1 MLKLIESIFLKKNI
15 MIKNVSSSNN
25 VELKAHSDNSVLPDS
40 SVDVLAQ
47 TLNIMEQLVG
57 WLVSAGI
64 GHKDFSNALRRV
76 FYNQAIKELEN
87 INQKKTDSLI
97 SLLSGLD
104 RRDVKSIRE
113 NNGTHKVIKS
123 TQIDTTIS
131 VPARVIGLWIHL
143 KLPEKIP
150 FTDDIFS
157 FEQLVK
163 EISTEK
169 HPRSILSELIRL
181 KLVEEDNDYVTLNIK
196 SFTPSNEEKES
207 RVLFSSNVSDHI
219 AASLQNLTNKN
230 DFFLEQAV
238 FADELSEHSINIL
251 KNYSKELWEEMSVKI
266 LDKAIECAH
275 QDKGIKG
282 SNKRF
287 KLGVYQF
294 DNVYIN
300 E

>member
-1 MLKLIESIFLKKNI
+1 MT
-15 MIKNVSSSNN
+15 KNVFSSNN
-25 VELKAHSDNSVLPDS
+25 IEVKNHSENSMLPDTS
-40 SVDVLAQ
+40 ADVLAQ
-47 TLNIMEQLVG
+47 SLNIMDKLVG

-64 GHKDFSNALRRV
+64 GHKDFSNALRSI
-76 FYNQAIKELEN
+76 FYNQAIKELEI

-104 RRDVKSIRE
+104 RRDVKNFRE
-113 NNGTHKVIKS
+113 NNGSHKIIES
-123 TQIDTTIS
+123 PQIDTTIS

-143 KLPEKIP
+143 KLPERIP
-150 FTDDIFS
+150 FTNDNWS
-157 FEQLVK
+157 FEKLVK

-181 KLVEEDNDYVTLNIK
+181 KLVEEEDDYIYLNIK

-207 RVLFSSNVSDHI
+207 RILFSSNISDHI

-266 LDKAIECAH
+266 LDKAIECVN

-282 SNKRF
+282 SDKRF
-287 KLGVYQF
+287 KLGIYQF
-294 DNVYIN
+294 DNLYTN
-300 E
+300 ES